1 MGRLAVLGLFST
13 IARAGAV
20 AAAMVLAAVPAWA
33 GPYSDIIVFGDS
45 VVDAGNAQ
53 ELSGSNRAH
62 LGYYNGRYSD
72 GPVYTDVLYRALFGT
87 DMTASLLGGTN
98 YAYGGARVKGGSV
111 PDLVSQIDAFEAAVG
126 GSAAADALYVI
137 NITGNDMLALMS
149 GSTDGLSKED
159 YAARAGATLRA
170 QLERLTALGARHI
183 LMTDVPNPAMPTQ
196 LPDGVLLQNAIDA
209 ALEGLTLEAD
219 LMTFSFAS
227 FYQRLLIDPTS
238 VGLPADLR
246 RDLHCLAVETPAP
259 NVDCSGYFFFDS
271 GHGTAVTH
279 AATAREVAQIV
290 GITLVPE
297 PAALGLVGLG
307 VIVIGA
313 TARRRSL
320 RG

>member
-1 MGRLAVLGLFST
+1 MVLGLISS

-20 AAAMVLAAVPAWA
+20 AAALILTALPAMA
-33 GPYSDIIVFGDS
+33 GPYSEIFVFGDS
-45 VVDAGNAQ
+45 VVDAGNGQQLMGWNPASQ
-53 ELSGSNRAH
+53 
-62 LGYYNGRYSD
+62 GYYNGRFSD
-72 GPVYTDVLYRALFGT
+72 GPVYTDVLYRSLFGT

-98 YAYGGARVKGGSV
+98 YAYGGARVKGGFL

-126 GSAAADALYVI
+126 GVAAEDALYVI

-170 QLERLTALGARHI
+170 QLERLNALGARHI
-183 LMTDVPNPAMPTQ
+183 LMTDVPNPAMPLQ
-196 LPDGVLLQNAIDA
+196 LPDGVLLQNAIDD

-227 FYQRLLIDPTS
+227 FYQRLLIDPAS

-246 RDLHCLAVETPAP
+246 RDQHCLAVETPAP
-259 NVDCSGYFFFDS
+259 DVDCSGYFFFDA
-271 GHGTAVTH
+271 GHATAVTH
-279 AATAREVAQIV
+279 FATAREVALIV

-297 PAALGLVGLG
+297 PAALSLVGLG

-313 TARRRSL
+313 SARRRRL
-320 RG
+320 VA